1 MGWLGL
7 RWACFR
13 PCPNWRLR
21 VTRGGEPPPST
32 LPWLGA
38 RLDLEPFGGSPM
50 LMEGLAWLGDAECHL
65 AWSILDAVGAYTW
78 A

>member
-1 MGWLGL
+1 
-7 RWACFR
+7 
-13 PCPNWRLR
+13 
-21 VTRGGEPPPST
+21 
-32 LPWLGA
+32 
-38 RLDLEPFGGSPM
+38 M